1 MAVGAPADLQKTK
14 RSASS
19 TIVFWLKLLI
29 TAGLVAYLLSRID
42 VGSVL
47 RQVRRI
53 DPARAILA
61 LLVMLFQL
69 GLVSLRWQLINHL
82 VDARTRI
89 GQTFRLTFI
98 GQFFNQVL
106 PSGVGGDVVRA
117 WLVSRDGVPLG
128 RAITGVLCDRAVALV
143 VLLLIV
149 AGTFFVL
156 PASLSAKIPA
166 IDSLRIVAL
175 AGVASIAALI
185 FFGVPVS
192 RILIRYPITESIGKL
207 IRDLRKVLCSPVVSP
222 LVMILAAA
230 IQFLLVATISLCA
243 EGMNIHLEFSA
254 ALMVVPTVMLIS
266 MIPISFA
273 GWGLRETAMILGL
286 GVVGISAPDAL
297 AVSVAFGLS
306 HLIVGL
312 PGGVLWLMRSDEVR
326 MAGRSK

>member
-1 MAVGAPADLQKTK
+1 M
-14 RSASS
+14 
-19 TIVFWLKLLI
+19 IVFWLKLLI
-29 TAGLVAYLLSRID
+29 TAALVAYLLSRID

-53 DPARAILA
+53 DPALAMLA

-69 GLVSLRWQLINHL
+69 GLVSLRWQLVNHL
-82 VDARTRI
+82 VDVRTRI

-106 PSGVGGDVVRA
+106 PSGVGGDVMRA
-117 WLVSRDGVPLG
+117 WLVSRDGVALG

-143 VLLLIV
+143 VLLLII
-149 AGTFFVL
+149 AGTFFLL
-156 PASLSAKIPA
+156 PAFVSAKIPA
-166 IDSLRIVAL
+166 IESLRIVAV
-175 AGVASIAALI
+175 AGVASIGALF

-192 RILIRYPITESIGKL
+192 RILMRYPITESIGKL
-207 IRDLRKVLCSPVVSP
+207 IRDLRKVLYSPAVSP

-243 EGMNIHLEFSA
+243 KGMNIQFEFGA
-254 ALMVVPTVMLIS
+254 ALMVVPTIMLIS

-273 GWGLRETAMILGL
+273 GWGLRETTMILGL
-286 GVVGISAPDAL
+286 GVVGISPPDAL

-312 PGGVLWLMRSDEVR
+312 PGGVLWLMRSDAVR
-326 MAGRSK
+326 MAGRPK